1 MFGDDIKMLLF
12 QRWLDLLKSKVHG
25 SKRATLMRLTFL
37 RFNEEPKGPSE
48 VRRNSV

>member
-25 SKRATLMRLTFL
+25 YSTLAPDIDSTMNQRSNVSWLFSK
-37 RFNEEPKGPSE
+37 G
-48 VRRNSV
+48 